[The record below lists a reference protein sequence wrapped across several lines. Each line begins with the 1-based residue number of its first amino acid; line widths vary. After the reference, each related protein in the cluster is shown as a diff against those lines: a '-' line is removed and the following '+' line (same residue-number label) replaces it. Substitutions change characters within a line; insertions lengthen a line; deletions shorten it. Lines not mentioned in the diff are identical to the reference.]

1 MLITIFNTFVRFYR
15 NNSNQNIY
23 IMLKRILFRSVIL
36 LMVVSLAGGMSSCK
50 SKKKLAKE
58 KEAAEYAAKVNTAK
72 QTLLDIL
79 NDNTTMSLEE
89 KEAAVK
95 SIKAMNLNDPEIDE
109 LIRQAEAKLAAER
122 AALAREKEQVKP
134 VEEQTVKPDVAA
146 TTALTS
152 YFSSIAG
159 ASTVPEANMKI
170 AEALKMFSNPEVPV
184 LIIISK
190 ENNIVDYDRPTTI
203 KDYLNY
209 LKDTKNNINKVDKI
223 TLDNNGKIKEL
234 ELLKIK

>member
-1 MLITIFNTFVRFYR
+1 
-15 NNSNQNIY
+15 
-23 IMLKRILFRSVIL
+23 MLKKILFRSVMIM
-36 LMVVSLAGGMSSCK
+36 MVISLAGGMSSCK

-79 NDNTTMSLEE
+79 NDKTTMSLEE

-122 AALAREKEQVKP
+122 AALIKKDQDAKKQ
-134 VEEQTVKPDVAA
+134 VEEANVKPDVAA
-146 TTALTS
+146 TTALTG
-152 YFSSIAG
+152 YFASITNAT
-159 ASTVPEANMKI
+159 SVSQANMQI
-170 AEALKMFSNPEVPV
+170 AEALKMFSSPDVPV
-184 LIIISK
+184 LVIISK
-190 ENNIVDYDRPTTI
+190 ENNVVDYDRPTTI

-223 TLDNNGKIKEL
+223 TFDSSGKIKEL
-234 ELLKIK
+234 

>member
-1 MLITIFNTFVRFYR
+1 
-15 NNSNQNIY
+15 
-23 IMLKRILFRSVIL
+23 MLKKILFKSVIL
-36 LMVVSLAGGMSSCK
+36 MMVISLAGGMGACK

-79 NDNTTMSLEE
+79 NDKTTMSLEE

-109 LIRQAEAKLAAER
+109 LIRKVEAKLAAER
-122 AALAREKEQVKP
+122 AALNNKQEVEKP
-134 VEEQTVKPDVAA
+134 VQETTVKPEVAA
-146 TTALTS
+146 ATALTG
-152 YFSSIAG
+152 YFSSIAN
-159 ASTVPEANMKI
+159 STSVSQANMQI
-170 AEALKMFSNPEVPV
+170 AEALKMFSNPDAPV
-184 LIIISK
+184 LVIISK

-203 KDYLNY
+203 KAYLNY

-223 TLDNNGKIKEL
+223 KFDENGKIKEL
-234 ELLKIK
+234 ELLKTY

>member
-1 MLITIFNTFVRFYR
+1 
-15 NNSNQNIY
+15 
-23 IMLKRILFRSVIL
+23 MLKKILFKSVIL
-36 LMVVSLAGGMSSCK
+36 MMVISLAGGMGACK

-79 NDNTTMSLEE
+79 NDKTTMSLEE

-109 LIRQAEAKLAAER
+109 LIRKVEAKLAAER
-122 AALAREKEQVKP
+122 AALNNKQEVEKP
-134 VEEQTVKPDVAA
+134 VQENTVKPEVAA
-146 TTALTS
+146 ATALTG
-152 YFSSIAG
+152 YFSSIAN
-159 ASTVPEANMKI
+159 STSVSQANMQI
-170 AEALKMFSNPEVPV
+170 AEALKMFSNPDAPV
-184 LIIISK
+184 LVIISK

-203 KDYLNY
+203 KAYLNY

-223 TLDNNGKIKEL
+223 KFDENGKIKEL
-234 ELLKIK
+234 ELLKTY

>member
-1 MLITIFNTFVRFYR
+1 
-15 NNSNQNIY
+15 
-23 IMLKRILFRSVIL
+23 MLKKILFKSVIL
-36 LMVVSLAGGMSSCK
+36 MMVISLAVGMGACK

-79 NDNTTMSLEE
+79 NDKTTMSLEE

-109 LIRQAEAKLAAER
+109 LIRKVEAKLAAER
-122 AALAREKEQVKP
+122 AALNNKQEVEKP
-134 VEEQTVKPDVAA
+134 VQETTVKPEVAA
-146 TTALTS
+146 ATALTG
-152 YFSSIAG
+152 YFSSIAN
-159 ASTVPEANMKI
+159 STSVSQANMQI
-170 AEALKMFSNPEVPV
+170 AEALKMFSNPDAPV
-184 LIIISK
+184 LVIISK

-203 KDYLNY
+203 KAYLNY

-223 TLDNNGKIKEL
+223 KFDENGKIKEL
-234 ELLKIK
+234 ELLKTY

>member
-1 MLITIFNTFVRFYR
+1 MW
-15 NNSNQNIY
+15 
-23 IMLKRILFRSVIL
+23 KKILFRSVMIM
-36 LMVVSLAGGMSSCK
+36 MVISLAGGMGACK

-79 NDNTTMSLEE
+79 NDNTTMTLEE

-95 SIKAMNLNDPEIDE
+95 SIKAMNLNDPEVDE

-122 AALAREKEQVKP
+122 AALLKKEQDAKLAAEAAV
-134 VEEQTVKPDVAA
+134 VKPDAAA
-146 TTALTS
+146 TAALTAN
-152 YFSSIAG
+152 FASIAN
-159 ASTVPEANMKI
+159 ASSVSQANMQI
-170 AEALKMFSNPEVPV
+170 AETLKLFSAPDSPV

-190 ENNIVDYDRPTTI
+190 ENNVVDYDRPTTI

-209 LKDTKNNINKVDKI
+209 LKDTKNNVNKVEKI
-223 TLDNNGKIKEL
+223 TFDSYGKIREL
-234 ELLKIK
+234 ELIKIY